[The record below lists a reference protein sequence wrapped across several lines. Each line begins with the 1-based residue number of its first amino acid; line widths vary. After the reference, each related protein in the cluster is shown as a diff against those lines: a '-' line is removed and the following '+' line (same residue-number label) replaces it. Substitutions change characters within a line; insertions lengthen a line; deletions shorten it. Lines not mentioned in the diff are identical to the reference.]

1 MSRWRA
7 FAIHLLISV
16 LIAGSVAAVLF
27 LVWYPP
33 KLLGFAGAEGLLLL
47 MAGIDIVVG
56 PLLTLIVFKAG
67 KKSLKFDLSVIA
79 LAQAAFLAYGVW
91 TSWVSRPVFIA
102 AVKGDIEV
110 VFANDITEE
119 ELAKAKDPAY
129 ASLPWGKPKLV
140 GTKLSASQSV
150 DSLFL
155 AFAGNDIAQRPELY
169 VPYAETAAEV
179 LAKSISI
186 EDAIA
191 SEPRLNEA
199 FQKAQSVYPS
209 ARVARV
215 YSARSG
221 AYMLIDPQTAEPLQA
236 VWWK

>member
-91 TSWVSRPVFIA
+91 TSWVSRPVFIV
-102 AVKGDIEV
+102 AVNGYFEV
-110 VFANDITEE
+110 VFANDIADDS
-119 ELAKAKDPAY
+119 LVKAKDSDY
-129 ASLPWGKPKLV
+129 ASLPWGRPRLV
-140 GTKLSASQSV
+140 GANPSASETV
-150 DSLFL
+150 DNLFSTL
-155 AFAGNDIAQRPELY
+155 DVGDIAYRPDLY
-169 VPYAETAAEV
+169 VTYDRSAMAV
-179 LAKSISI
+179 LARSTSI

-191 SEPRLNEA
+191 GDPELTDRFTA
-199 FQKAQSVYPS
+199 GQTRYPD

-221 AYMLIDPQTAEPLQA
+221 AYMLIDPKTAQPLQA
-236 VWWK
+236 VW

>member
-33 KLLGFAGAEGLLLL
+33 KLLGFAGAEGLLFL

-67 KKSLKFDLSVIA
+67 KKSLKFDLAVIA
-79 LAQAAFLAYGVW
+79 LAQAAFLSYGVW
-91 TSWVSRPVFIA
+91 TSWVSRPVYIV
-102 AVKGDIEV
+102 AVKGDLEV
-110 VFANDITEE
+110 VFANDIAAD
-119 ELAKAKDPAY
+119 ELAKAKDPSY
-129 ASLPWGKPKLV
+129 ASLPWGKPRLV
-140 GTKLSASQSV
+140 GTNLSASESV
-150 DSLFL
+150 DNLFL
-155 AFAGNDIAQRPELY
+155 AFAGKDIAQRPELY
-169 VPYAETAAEV
+169 VPFAQSVPDV
-179 LAKSISI
+179 LAHSMSID
-186 EDAIA
+186 DAIA
-191 SEPRLNEA
+191 SEPRLGDQ
-199 FQKAQSVYPS
+199 FKAAKAKYPQ

-215 YSARSG
+215 YSARAG
-221 AYMLIDPQTAEPLQA
+221 AYMLIDPTSAEPLMA

>member
-33 KLLGFAGAEGLLLL
+33 KLLGFAGAEGLLFL

-67 KKSLKFDLSVIA
+67 KKSLKFDLTVIA

-91 TSWVSRPVFIA
+91 TSWVSRPVYIA
-102 AVKGDIEV
+102 AVKGDLEV
-110 VFANDITEE
+110 VFANDIAAD
-119 ELAKAKDPAY
+119 ELAKAKDPSY
-129 ASLPWGKPKLV
+129 ASLPWGKPRLV
-140 GTKLSASQSV
+140 GTNLSASESV
-150 DSLFL
+150 DNLFL
-155 AFAGNDIAQRPELY
+155 AFAGKDIAQRPELY
-169 VPYAETAAEV
+169 VPFAQSAPDV
-179 LAKSISI
+179 LARSMSID
-186 EDAIA
+186 DAIA
-191 SEPRLNEA
+191 SEPRLSDQFKAAEA
-199 FQKAQSVYPS
+199 KYPQ

-215 YSARSG
+215 YSARAG
-221 AYMLIDPQTAEPLQA
+221 AYMLIDPTSAEPLMA